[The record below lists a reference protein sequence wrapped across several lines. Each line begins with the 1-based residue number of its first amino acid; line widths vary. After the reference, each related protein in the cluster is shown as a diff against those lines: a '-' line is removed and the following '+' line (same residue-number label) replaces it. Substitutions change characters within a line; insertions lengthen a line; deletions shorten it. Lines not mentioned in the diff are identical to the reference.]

1 MGLTFN
7 NGRNA
12 DAITSDS
19 SLNVGIGGAPS
30 GSYKFEVTGT
40 GSFSGALTVKL
51 AKISR
56 GLSDDV
62 DSLSIGEV
70 ALANSTTAAIASTA
84 YGRQALRFNTSGA
97 YNTAFGSQAIMT
109 NTTGGQNTAIGTF
122 ALGTANTS
130 YNVAVGYSALMS
142 ASSGSNNTSI
152 GWNAGSSIT
161 TGSNNTIVGA
171 YAGSA
176 TLASN
181 VILADGAGNVRFQWD
196 GSTTRLP
203 AYVSIGN
210 TNSTYNLDVT
220 GTGRF
225 TGALT
230 ALQGVFKNSGVP
242 AIQAFRDLDVTVVG
256 TAGQGIELGAR
267 NGASTYV
274 AGAAIYGTLD
284 NPATT
289 GSLIFQTLT
298 AGSLTTKLTL
308 ASTGA
313 ATFSSSVTSNSGAD
327 TYFQLARA
335 NGDYA
340 FQIFRNFSLG
350 VDILRTKLSDNTT
363 WHNYI
368 TIGEGN
374 ASHAASN
381 LIINE
386 QGGNVGI
393 GTTSP
398 DQLLV
403 INGGNLVVQQSSAAD
418 SRILLNPQ
426 STINYISS
434 TYNTTGS
441 FLPLGFKTS
450 DTERMRITSGGNVLV
465 GTTTDSGEK
474 LQVNGSIRASGAVHS
489 NNALSADYGASNSI
503 GLGSFIAL
511 TNPSNSYQ
519 TIFQLN
525 ASYGI
530 DIYNYQGTWNKIA
543 NINQSTG
550 IYTPLSDSSKKKDF
564 EPSTIGLNEVLQ
576 LKPTLYRMKTEDEN
590 ASKTLG
596 FIAQEVQP
604 FIPQAYVEN
613 DGFIGL
619 NDRPIIAATIKAI
632 QEIVVK
638 YDNKIQELEAKIE
651 ELKNK

>member
-225 TGALT
+225 TDILTASASIIPLRLKNTTGTTNNIQVKYFGALANADIWT
-230 ALQGVFKNSGVP
+230 
-242 AIQAFRDLDVTVVG
+242 VG
-256 TAGQGIELGAR
+256 TDVSTNNGAKDFEFYSNTLGA
-267 NGASTYV
+267 T
-274 AGAAIYGTLD
+274 TLKL
-284 NPATT
+284 
-289 GSLIFQTLT
+289 SQT
-298 AGSLTTKLTL
+298 
-308 ASTGA
+308 TGA
-313 ATFSSSVTSNSGAD
+313 ATFSSTIAATGASFSSTISANGGGGNIKLSGATTD
-327 TYFQLARA
+327 GGLVVSASKLYL
-335 NGDYA
+335 GDWA
-340 FQIFRNFSLG
+340 TL
-350 VDILRTKLSDNTT
+350 TKGLVIDMS
-363 WHNYI
+363 
-368 TIGEGN
+368 
-374 ASHAASN
+374 S
-381 LIINE
+381 
-386 QGGNVGI
+386 GNVGI